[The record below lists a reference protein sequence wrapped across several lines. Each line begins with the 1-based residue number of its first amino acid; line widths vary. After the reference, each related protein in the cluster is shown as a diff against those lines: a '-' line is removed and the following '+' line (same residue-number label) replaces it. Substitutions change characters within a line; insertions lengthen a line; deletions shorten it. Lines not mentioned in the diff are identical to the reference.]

1 MKEVKTQ
8 RSRSYRE
15 YLISSLKDPERAAGY
30 IGVMLELD
38 EEGFEPELLRSALKE
53 VVEAHEQMNNLSDK
67 AKQRY
72 ERLDKMLLET
82 KAAEIYS
89 LIEFLDALGLRI
101 AIAQTS
107 ETNLDQLTVQETDV
121 HSDRDDSDENC

>member
-1 MKEVKTQ
+1 VAEIKVLKNKTFLELRNIGEIMKEVKTQ

-53 VVEAHEQMNNLSDK
+53 VVEAREQMNNLSEE
-67 AKQRY
+67 AKLRY
-72 ERLDKMLLET
+72 EKLDKILLET
-82 KAAEIYS
+82 GGAEIHS
-89 LIEFLDALGLRI
+89 LIEFLDALGFRI
-101 AIAQTS
+101 ALAPK
-107 ETNLDQLTVQETDV
+107 D
-121 HSDRDDSDENC
+121 